1 MINIRKHQLNSIHIA
16 QKAGKMQQTTLI
28 DKLNIKGSRLSKSHR
43 KLADFISAHYDKA
56 VFMTAARLAEVVG
69 ISESTVVRFATA
81 LGYEGY
87 PQMQKTLQEIVRHRL
102 TSAQRFAMTADMTPR
117 DAIDTVLRMDMRNIR
132 TTLEQIDEEVL
143 CKAVDMISDA
153 RSIYVLGLR
162 SAAPLAAFF
171 THYLHYIFDDV
182 RTVKDLSHDIFE
194 TISRID
200 KQDVLIAISFPRYS
214 NRTLESMHFARSR
227 GATVIGLTDGPLSPL
242 HDASDVC
249 LDAQTEIASFVDS
262 MAAPMS
268 LVNALLTALGVKNQ
282 EALSKN
288 FSDLEGI
295 WDKYRIYAS
304 RE

>member
-1 MINIRKHQLNSIHIA
+1 MEQP
-16 QKAGKMQQTTLI
+16 TLI
-28 DKLNIKGSRLSKSHR
+28 DKLNKNGSRLSKSHR
-43 KLADFISAHYDKA
+43 KLAEFISQHYDKA
-56 VFMTAARLAEVVG
+56 VFMTAARLAQVVG

-87 PQMQKTLQEIVRHRL
+87 PQMQRTMQEIVRHRL
-102 TSAQRFAMTADMTPR
+102 TSAQRFAMTTDLPVK
-117 DAIDTVLRMDMRNIR
+117 DAIDSVLRMDMRNIR
-132 TTLEQIDEEVL
+132 TTLEQINEEAFDR
-143 CKAVDMISDA
+143 AVDIISSA

-171 THYLHYIFDDV
+171 THYLHYIFNDV

-214 NRTLESMHFARSR
+214 NRTLESMHFAHSR

-242 HDASDVC
+242 HDASDIC

-268 LVNALLTALGVKNQ
+268 LVNALLTALGIRNQ
-282 EALSKN
+282 ETLTSN

-295 WDKYRIYAS
+295 WDKYRIYAG